1 MTEMAEQFFKVSDVK
16 IRRKEKSIDVNN
28 EEI

>member
-1 MTEMAEQFFKVSDVK
+1 MREMAEQFFKVSDVK